1 MTGLC
6 IQKKETDM
14 NRLLCLGMT
23 LVVFCG
29 CCSKSGN
36 SQRRLFS
43 HFSKKQVE
51 RPSGCGCAYC
61 KQGAQSG
68 VQHFAEA
75 SADCGCDEIVG
86 TIGLPTNQYVAPLP
100 PPFQPEVEQAKA
112 LPVAKL
118 PEPVSPPVEVV
129 APKTDDS
136 QFLDSL
142 KLEKAKD
149 VIEDNFDNAPIIP
162 LHAIPPITKDDLGEA
177 APEPV
182 KEIEEPTRVAQVFD
196 DSSREIVLKARPVQ
210 SHTVNDAR
218 QKAAELAN
226 KQLDRFGLP
235 VKGRVEFK
243 ELPEMDPVA
252 ESDAHSIYYNMI
264 KTPKSHNPKAI
275 LPSTTLD
282 RVPPRPWINEA
293 NTSGIKH
300 HSMVEVPITPAKL
313 KPIQKPIEVL
323 RMTARPTNDPDAGKA
338 VANIRMRPVVI
349 KKGGKVDLDDSVWQ
363 KANMASQDLHSHV
376 PMLKASAKLIT
387 VER

>member
-36 SQRRLFS
+36 SPRLFS
-43 HFSKKQVE
+43 HFSRNQVE
-51 RPSGCGCAYC
+51 RPSGCGCDYC
-61 KQGAQSG
+61 IQGPQSG
-68 VQHFAEA
+68 AVQHFAEG
-75 SADCGCDEIVG
+75 SADCGCDEIVN
-86 TIGLPTNQYVAPLP
+86 TIGSPTNQYVTPLITTVP
-100 PPFQPEVEQAKA
+100 LNVEQAK
-112 LPVAKL
+112 PVAKL
-118 PEPVSPPVEVV
+118 PEPVLTPEIVE
-129 APKTDDS
+129 PKSDDS

-142 KLEKAKD
+142 KLEKPSK

-162 LHAIPPITKDDLGEA
+162 LHAIPAPLERDNLGETD
-177 APEPV
+177 PEPV

-196 DSSREIVLKARPVQ
+196 EPPRREIVLKARPVQ

-226 KQLDRFGLP
+226 NQLDRFGLP
-235 VKGRVEFK
+235 VKGRVEFT
-243 ELPEMDPVA
+243 ELPAMDPVA
-252 ESDAHSIYYNMI
+252 ESDAHSTYYNMI
-264 KTPKSHNPKAI
+264 KTNKSHDSKAI
-275 LPSTTLD
+275 LPSATLES
-282 RVPPRPWINEA
+282 VPPRPWINEA

-313 KPIQKPIEVL
+313 KPIQKPIELL

-338 VANIRMRPVVI
+338 VANIRMRPVII